1 MCYKLLIIYIA
12 YSSVNLL
19 INKWSMAGTKSTNSY
34 SVNVYSV
41 YGITIRVLL
50 FSIVI
55 GFIYF
60 TSIKWTILTNL

>member
-1 MCYKLLIIYIA
+1 
-12 YSSVNLL
+12 
-19 INKWSMAGTKSTNSY
+19 MAGTKSTNSY

-60 TSIKWTILTNL
+60 ASIK